1 MADSRS
7 AAVLSVRRALV
18 DRSASVAVTIGGFGV
33 IGAILLLFGYLV
45 WVTIPLFLPASISPS
60 KTLPLDT
67 SSALFAD
74 VNDTAEWLFLV
85 DAQRGALFVG
95 LASGASFPAGKANA
109 ASEGAVVAAKAL
121 SGTLQRY
128 ALLDADGGLRFYQ
141 ARYPISFVDGERR
154 IEARLDSLFEGDA
167 LGGIDGRVFDTYFD
181 GERLLVAHVAESG
194 DTRTLSLRRYADADP
209 GFSLEPPQQVSLSLQ
224 QPLRDLLFGPQGRW
238 LYGLT
243 DTVSGDAELIVWSV
257 SRTAIEL
264 QSRTE
269 VSVSSHAGIMPLAG
283 RQSII
288 VASPSG
294 ELSQFSLLRRDSQ
307 FEMHRIRGF
316 APAPDLR
323 FVVSESRR
331 KSFATLSGGG
341 ELSLYHATTGERLE
355 RIRIAERDWQFA
367 AFSPRADRLLL
378 LAAAELQLYTVSNAH
393 PEISWQTLWQRVW
406 YEGYDE
412 PVFMWQ
418 SSSADNDI
426 EPKFSLTPLLF
437 GTLKAAAYALLFAVP
452 IAVMA
457 AIYTAFFMAP
467 GLRSVVKPGIEL
479 LAALPTV
486 ILGFLAGLWL
496 APIIERNLSAVL
508 SIAVVLPPGVLLL
521 GALWRL
527 LPQRWYRLARGWHV
541 VILLLPLVL
550 LVVVAF
556 ALGPIF
562 EIQFFGGDSKTW
574 LREVAGLNYDQRN
587 ALVVGLAMGLAVIPT
602 IFTIAEDAIYQVPE
616 HLRSGAL
623 ALGANQW
630 QTLTRVVIL
639 TASPGI
645 FSAVM
650 VGMGR
655 AVGETMIVLMATGN
669 TPIMELNIFEGMRT
683 FAANIAVEMPESEIN
698 SSHFRLLFL
707 TAAVLFVITFAF
719 NTVAEVVRARL
730 RTKYGNL

>member
-1 MADSRS
+1 MPEQPPIGA
-7 AAVLSVRRALV
+7 LSLRRELV
-18 DRSASVAVTIGGFGV
+18 DRGASVAVTFGGFGV
-33 IGAILLLFGYLV
+33 IGAILLLFAYLV
-45 WVTIPLFLPASISPS
+45 WVTIPLFLPASISAT
-60 KTLPLDT
+60 KTLSIDA
-67 SSALFAD
+67 SRALFAD

-85 DAQRGALFVG
+85 DAQRATLFVD
-95 LASGASFPAGKANA
+95 LATGAI
-109 ASEGAVVAAKAL
+109 VAANREGDSGGQAIVAAQAL
-121 SGTLQRY
+121 SGTLKRY
-128 ALLDADGGLRFYQ
+128 ALLDVQGALRFYH
-141 ARYPISFVDGERR
+141 ARYPISFRNGVRR
-154 IEARLDSLFEGDA
+154 IDARLEPLFEGDRVV
-167 LGGIDGRVFDTYFD
+167 GIGDGVFDTYFD
-181 GERLLVAHVAESG
+181 GEQLLVAHIGESEDG
-194 DTRTLSLRRYADADP
+194 ADLTLRRFSDADP
-209 GFSLEPPQQVSLSLQ
+209 DFSLEQPTEMAIGLR
-224 QPLRDLLFGPQGRW
+224 QPLRQLLFGPQGRW
-238 LYGLT
+238 LYGLAGDGT
-243 DTVSGDAELIVWSV
+243 DTMELVVWSV

-264 QSRTE
+264 QSRTP
-269 VSVSSHAGIMPLAG
+269 VSVSTHTGIVPLAG

-288 VASPSG
+288 VTSPAG
-294 ELSQFSLLRRDSQ
+294 ALSQFSLLRQGSR
-307 FEMHRIRGF
+307 FEMRQIRQF
-316 APAPDLR
+316 PPAPDPH
-323 FVVSESRR
+323 VVISESRR
-331 KSFATLSGGG
+331 KSFATLSGDGV
-341 ELSLYHATTGERLE
+341 LSLYHATTGERLE
-355 RIRIAERDWQFA
+355 QVSIPARDWQFA
-367 AFSPRADRLLL
+367 AFSPRADRLVL
-378 LAAAELQLYTVSNAH
+378 LADAELRLFAVSNAH

-412 PVFMWQ
+412 PVFAWQ

-437 GTLKAAAYALLFAVP
+437 GTLKAAGYALLFAVP

-467 GLRSVVKPGIEL
+467 ALRSVVKPGIEL

-496 APIIERNLSAVL
+496 APLIERNLSAVL
-508 SIAVVLPPGVLLL
+508 SIALVLPPGVLLL
-521 GALWRL
+521 GGLWRL
-527 LPQRWYRLARGWHV
+527 LPQRWCRLARGWHV
-541 VILLLPLVL
+541 LILLLPIVL
-550 LVVVAF
+550 LMVVAF
-556 ALGPIF
+556 AVGPML
-562 EIQFFGGDSKTW
+562 EIQFFGGDSRTW
-574 LREVAGLNYDQRN
+574 LREVAGLSYDQRN

-602 IFTIAEDAIYQVPE
+602 IFTIAEDAIYQVPD
-616 HLRSGAL
+616 HLRTGAL

-669 TPIMELNIFEGMRT
+669 TPIMDLNIFEGMRT
-683 FAANIAVEMPESEIN
+683 FAANIAVELPESEVN